1 MDGGPDDELLF
12 GPEDGAVTTAVP
24 SRLSGLP
31 WPVLVVDDDP
41 QVHAMTAVLL
51 RDFDFDGRPFEV
63 VSALSAE
70 EAKAVLAQRP
80 DLPVALLVRDDR

>member
-1 MDGGPDDELLF
+1 MNGGLDDELLF
-12 GPEDGAVTTAVP
+12 GPEDSALTVAHLQRP
-24 SRLSGLP
+24 SGPP

-63 VSALSAE
+63 VLS
-70 EAKAVLAQRP
+70 LIHI
-80 DLPVALLVRDDR
+80 